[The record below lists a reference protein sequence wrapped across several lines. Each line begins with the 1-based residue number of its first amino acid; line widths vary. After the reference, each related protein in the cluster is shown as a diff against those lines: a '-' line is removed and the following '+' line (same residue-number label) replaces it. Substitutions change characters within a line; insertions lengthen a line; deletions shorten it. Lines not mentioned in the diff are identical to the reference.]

1 MVKTAFKIAN
11 MECPSCAMR
20 LEGLEDTLPG
30 ARRVSASYR
39 KARLEIEYDEHLLS
53 PQQII
58 AAIQAL
64 GYTAT
69 PE

>member
-1 MVKTAFKIAN
+1 MTKTAFKITN

-30 ARRVSASYR
+30 ARRVSVSYR
-39 KARLEIEYDEHLLS
+39 KAHLEIEYDEHILS

-58 AAIQAL
+58 AAIQSI
-64 GYTAT
+64 GYTAI

>member
-1 MVKTAFKIAN
+1 MTKTAFKITN
-11 MECPSCAMR
+11 MECPACAMR

-39 KARLEIEYDEHLLS
+39 KARLEIEYDERLLA

-64 GYTAT
+64 GYTAI